1 MRETV
6 DISGIDKG
14 VLLAELFNRSA
25 GPMGLGLLQASA
37 GPDAM
42 THDQG
47 RELIAKAQA
56 GQSEADH
63 ARMFGLDQGLYFDYL
78 YGRPL
83 KVNLDDDQVDP
94 WGYDR
99 DNGGPGTFASIVAAL
114 RESQGVA

>member
-1 MRETV
+1 MSEKV
-6 DISGIDKG
+6 DVSGIDKG

-25 GPMGLGLLQASA
+25 GPLGMGVFQAGA
-37 GPDAM
+37 GPSVM
-42 THDQG
+42 THEQG

-56 GQSEADH
+56 GHSEADVD
-63 ARMFGLDQGLYFDYL
+63 RMFGTKSGLYFDYL

-83 KVNLDDDQVDP
+83 KVNLDGDQVDP

-99 DNGGPGTFASIVAAL
+99 DNGGPGTFASIAAEV